1 MAYGAKY
8 KFKFVD
14 TYGVTFEV
22 RLLEKDY
29 TGSVTWRPLGGSPV
43 LRMQQSGPFRCTSC
57 DLTLEC
63 QVDGEF
69 AFLYTSDPQ
78 EYKIVVYRESAV
90 IWQGFVAT
98 ELYSEPDIAPP
109 YDVRVTATDGL
120 GVLKEYDYVPYG
132 AARRVREQI
141 QGLLAKTGLSMDLN
155 CIFSIHE
162 HGDTTVNFL
171 DETFIDL
178 DYMDG
183 KSCYEALEELLNTF
197 HCVLTQWRDDWA
209 LIRESDVTVQSNGD
223 VSMINCDSRGINT
236 PHNQTFDEMTAV
248 VGQRGVAQM
257 WPVGYLT
264 RSVVPAKKS
273 ITVISKWHTKNGFPE
288 VKNDGWSTS
297 NYATFDSTYK
307 YYHLGTSSYVYEQ
320 SYGILAASVVLN
332 KFTKSFKVVVKANNY
347 VAYESSIIGVD
358 PKVKILAAWTN
369 LTTQQVYYYSPGRG
383 WSTSYGADGDEL
395 EIRTM
400 NPNHDINLCQEVSA
414 EFPALEDNSVG
425 WFSLNIKGIHVD
437 VYSIEVFPSDELGFQ
452 DTIVI
457 DNGARGKAGS
467 VEISGGR
474 EMASNLLEI
483 NFLRGVFYTELSGQ
497 GYSGIHII
505 TSFDD
510 ADNSQLDFMSL
521 MALNYAKTYAAPRIQ
536 INGKIDFP
544 SSRSFQ
550 PVFIKSHGVWALME
564 SYDWNLK
571 EAEIS
576 FKAVTLP
583 TATLTVD
590 SETIT
595 SIPNN

>member
-14 TYGVTFEV
+14 IHGVTFEV

-29 TGSVTWRPLGGSPV
+29 TGSVTWRAMGGSPV

-63 QVDGEF
+63 LVDGEY

-78 EYKIVVYRESAV
+78 EYKIVIYSETAV

-109 YDVRVTATDGL
+109 YDVRVTATDGI

-132 AARRVREQI
+132 GARRVREQI
-141 QGLLAKTGLSMDLN
+141 QGLLAKTGLSLDLN

-178 DYMDG
+178 DYMEG
-183 KSCYEALEELLNTF
+183 KSCYDALEELLNTF

-209 LIRESDVTVQSNGD
+209 LIRESDVTVQSNGN

-236 PHNQTFDEMTAV
+236 PYSQTFDEMTAV
-248 VGQRGVAQM
+248 VGQMGTAQM
-257 WPVGYLT
+257 WPVGFLS
-264 RSVVPAKKS
+264 RSIVPAKKD
-273 ITVISKWHTKNGFPE
+273 ITIRSEWKTKNG
-288 VKNDGWSTS
+288 
-297 NYATFDSTYK
+297 A
-307 YYHLGTSSYVYEQ
+307 
-320 SYGILAASVVLN
+320 
-332 KFTKSFKVVVKANNY
+332 
-347 VAYESSIIGVD
+347 
-358 PKVKILAAWTN
+358 
-369 LTTQQVYYYSPGRG
+369 
-383 WSTSYGADGDEL
+383 
-395 EIRTM
+395 
-400 NPNHDINLCQEVSA
+400 
-414 EFPALEDNSVG
+414 PALEDWASGGDATAGSTRRGLGTGIGYTEGHLSASMNSYDFTHDVKVTVKVNAYR
-425 WFSLNIKGIHVD
+425 FSHMRPSAWIKVMAAWTPTGGSIKY
-437 VYSIEVFPSDELGFQ
+437 YSPSDGWDASSPDNDEITVRSTNYHDDPAVCETVEVTIPAPNDSNVGYFSIIVEGLNVYVYDIDVQLVLVKGYE

-457 DNGARGKAGS
+457 DNGARGSAGT

-474 EMASNLLEI
+474 ERISDLIMLD
-483 NFLRGVFYTELSGQ
+483 FLRGVFYTELSGQ
-497 GYSGIHII
+497 GYTGIHIV

-510 ADNSQLDFMSL
+510 ADNSQLDFLSL

-536 INGKIDFP
+536 ITGKLDFP

-550 PVFIKSHGVWALME
+550 PIFIKSHGVWAIME
-564 SYDWNLK
+564 TYDWDLRN
-571 EAEIS
+571 AEMD

-583 TATLTVD
+583 VATLTVV

-595 SIPNN
+595 SIGD